1 MIGDIC
7 DATPGADKHTTL
19 HAVGRDSRVGLKY
32 LRPGF
37 GFGGPCFPRD
47 NRALAGFA
55 ASVGVEAMVSHVTDK
70 YNGYHTRRQANAL
83 LAQGREHYPIPLL
96 GKAVKVS
103 FSY

>member
-7 DATPGADKHTTL
+7 DATPGAEKFSTL
-19 HAVGRDSRVGLKY
+19 HAVGLDSRVGNKY

-55 ASVGVEAMVSHVTDK
+55 KTVGVDAMVSNVTDA
-70 YNGYHTRRQANAL
+70 YNVYHTKRQTAEL
-83 LAQGREHYPIPLL
+83 LAEGE
-96 GKAVKVS
+96 S
-103 FSY
+103 